1 MTPRRLLSPRL
12 LTLVFLAALVLLLT
26 GCGVDVPQN
35 TFAPAGDVARDQRD
49 LFNLVLWPAVVIF
62 VLVEGVLL
70 IAILR
75 YRQKGDE
82 PLPKQVHGNTRLE
95 LAWTLAPAV
104 LMLGLAVPMVAM
116 IADLGSDPDPGAMPV
131 TVIGQ
136 RFSWSFEYP
145 GLEDA
150 SGEPLLTLG
159 ELHIPVDTQIAA
171 TLESLDVIHSFWVPR
186 LAGKLDVV
194 PGRSN
199 RLWFN
204 ATEPGVYSGQ
214 CAEFCGLEHY
224 RMRLCIVVHESE
236 EDFLD
241 WVRTAKSGS
250 GEPQPLPSTCGGG
263 EALG

>member
-1 MTPRRLLSPRL
+1 MTPRRLLSLRL
-12 LTLVFLAALVLLLT
+12 LTLASLAPLVLLLT

-116 IADLGSDPDPGAMPV
+116 IADLGSDPDQ
-131 TVIGQ
+131 IG
-136 RFSWSFEYP
+136 R
-145 GLEDA
+145 A
-150 SGEPLLTLG
+150 
-159 ELHIPVDTQIAA
+159 HV
-171 TLESLDVIHSFWVPR
+171 
-186 LAGKLDVV
+186 
-194 PGRSN
+194 
-199 RLWFN
+199 
-204 ATEPGVYSGQ
+204 
-214 CAEFCGLEHY
+214 
-224 RMRLCIVVHESE
+224 
-236 EDFLD
+236 
-241 WVRTAKSGS
+241 
-250 GEPQPLPSTCGGG
+250 
-263 EALG
+263 